1 MHEYSIALA
10 LMERIDA
17 EADTR
22 RALSVHRVRVRIGEL
37 SGIEPELLR
46 SAFEIVRE
54 RTRCQSAVLDIAEI
68 PAAWI
73 CSGCG
78 RPIEPGALLQCPA
91 CGAPARLAAGDEIVL
106 DQLEMEV
113 P

>member
-17 EADTR
+17 EASSR
-22 RALSVHRVRVRIGEL
+22 GAVRVHRVRVRIGGL
-37 SGIEPELLR
+37 SGIEPDLLR

-54 RTRCQSAVLDIAEI
+54 GTICQAAVLDITDI
-68 PAAWI
+68 PATWV

-78 RPIEPGALLQCPA
+78 RPIEPGAVLRCPD
-91 CGAPARLAAGDEIVL
+91 CGAPARLASGDEIVL
-106 DQLEMEV
+106 EQLEMEV

>member
-17 EADTR
+17 EADSR
-22 RALSVHRVRVRIGEL
+22 RAVSVHRVRLRIGEL
-37 SGIEPELLR
+37 SGIEPDLLR

-54 RTRCQSAVLDIAEI
+54 RTRCQAAVLDITEI
-68 PAAWI
+68 PAAWV

-78 RPIEPGALLQCPA
+78 RPIGAGAVLQCPD

-106 DQLEMEV
+106 EQLELEV

>member
-10 LMERIDA
+10 LMERINA
-17 EADTR
+17 EASAR
-22 RALSVHRVRVRIGEL
+22 GAIAVHRVRVRIGGL

-54 RTRCQSAVLDIAEI
+54 RTICWTADLEIDEI
-68 PAAWI
+68 PAAWA
-73 CSGCG
+73 CSACSQ
-78 RPIEPGALLQCPA
+78 PIAPGGVLRCPA
-91 CGAPARLAAGDEIVL
+91 CGEPAHLSAGDEIVL
-106 DQLEMEV
+106 DRLEMEV